1 MKWGGFGPSF
11 LPMKYRLTKHST
23 MGPEGAI
30 IEADDNLAAQLRV
43 NDLIEPVSE
52 KKISESGV
60 SEQKV
65 IGPEIV
71 KVTGPEVKKR
81 GRPAKNASDT
91 AD

>member
-1 MKWGGFGPSF
+1 
-11 LPMKYRLTKHST
+11 MKYRLTKHST
-23 MGPEGAI
+23 MGPEGSI

-43 NDLIEPVSE
+43 NDLIEPVTE
-52 KKISESGV
+52 V
-60 SEQKV
+60 KV
-65 IGPEIV
+65 AEPEIV

>member
-1 MKWGGFGPSF
+1 MGGLRPLLF
-11 LPMKYRLTKHST
+11 PMKYRLTKHST

-43 NDLIEPVSE
+43 NDLIEPVTE
-52 KKISESGV
+52 V
-60 SEQKV
+60 KV
-65 IGPEIV
+65 AAPEVV